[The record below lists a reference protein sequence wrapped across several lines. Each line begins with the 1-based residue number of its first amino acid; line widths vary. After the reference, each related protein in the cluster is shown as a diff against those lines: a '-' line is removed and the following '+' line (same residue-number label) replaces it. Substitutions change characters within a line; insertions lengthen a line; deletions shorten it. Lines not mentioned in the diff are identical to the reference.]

1 MLWRGN
7 KDPTTRSVIWNSP
20 YFVHLAEFTKQ
31 RRTGIR
37 LLSHLLQQPRV
48 NSFHFSSFQLQF
60 QFLIVFFYSLKRIIK
75 NSKKIAAI
83 EPELPSNYLSQEVEP
98 IKITETKK
106 SYICFESRII
116 SSLYPESNAL
126 FSLSHVFQRNNEQ
139 DGQLE
144 VKLDS
149 TTNQVLEVIQRLPH
163 SLCIAFFPPILNLLL
178 KILVCGSDTV
188 ASLSFICII
197 SVLKKLVF

>member
-48 NSFHFSSFQLQF
+48 NSFHF
-60 QFLIVFFYSLKRIIK
+60 FLPTPIPILNHFFLFSKRIIK